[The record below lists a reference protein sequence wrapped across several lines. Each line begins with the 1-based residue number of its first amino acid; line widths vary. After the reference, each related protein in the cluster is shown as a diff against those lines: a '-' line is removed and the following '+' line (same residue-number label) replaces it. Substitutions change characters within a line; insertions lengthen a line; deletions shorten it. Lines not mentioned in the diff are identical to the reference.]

1 MYNVSNKRNVV
12 LYEGT
17 FVRRYFYFRIL
28 AIFYTVSMY
37 FRRPYTY
44 TLRMCTAVHV
54 QCTRALTSP
63 VRPMARSN
71 TEDVSASKLRNH
83 DVMFMWTT
91 EGLNASLARRATPQV
106 RKENSTSKLASF
118 SYFFYAGERTIECET
133 GAHLPFR
140 LQRLV

>member
-12 LYEGT
+12 LYFRT
-17 FVRRYFYFRIL
+17 KILLLSYFSHLLHSINVL
-28 AIFYTVSMY
+28 
-37 FRRPYTY
+37 PYTY

-91 EGLNASLARRATPQV
+91 EGLSASLARRATPQV